1 MVALP
6 KKHAI
11 VAAGLCTILLSA
23 ALAGRSH
30 NQTAN
35 AASVV
40 PTVEPA
46 GSDLPVVASAPPA
59 PPPAL
64 LPSPSDFTA
73 PVKSGDNLAKIFD
86 RHGFHPRDLHLVV
99 HSGPYGKRLAAIRPG
114 HEFDFAAD
122 EEGNLQHLRYR
133 PDRLKSLD
141 FRRIGDRFE
150 ATETV
155 REPDF
160 ERVYKAGRIH
170 VDQSLYTTCKDLGLS
185 DAFAL
190 SLGEVFQWDID
201 FVHDVRPGDEF
212 HVLYD
217 ERRIDGEFIGYGDIL
232 AAEFVTRR
240 KTHRAVRYVDAD
252 GVASY
257 YAPGGNTMRK
267 RFVRTPLDARVSS
280 PFNLNRV
287 HPLWKRVMPHRGI
300 DYAAPVGTA
309 VKATG
314 DGDVTTRSRTRANG
328 NYVVIQHGERYQ
340 TKYLHLSR
348 FAAGL
353 KNGQRVK
360 QGQVIG
366 YVGATGWAT
375 GPHLHYEFLV
385 DGVHKNPSTVGL
397 PDAEPIADALR
408 EDFLATTTPLLT
420 DLQSRRD
427 RYEIALQTA
436 RP

>member
-1 MVALP
+1 MVAPP

-11 VAAGLCTILLSA
+11 IVATLCAIVLGV
-23 ALAGRSH
+23 ALAGRSP

-35 AASVV
+35 AASV
-40 PTVEPA
+40 
-46 GSDLPVVASAPPA
+46 PPA
-59 PPPAL
+59 EPTRPVAPAVTSTPPSPPL
-64 LPSPSDFTA
+64 TLPMPSDFTA
-73 PVKSGDNLAKIFD
+73 PVKPGDNLAKIFD
-86 RHGFHPRDLHLVV
+86 RHGFHPRDLHLLV
-99 HSGPYGKRLAAIRPG
+99 HSGPHGRRLAAIRPG

-122 EEGNLQHLRYR
+122 DEGNLQHLTYR
-133 PDRLKSLD
+133 PDRLQSLE

-155 REPDF
+155 REPDS
-160 ERVYKAGRIH
+160 ERVYKAGRIQT
-170 VDQSLYTTCKDLGLS
+170 DQSLFTTCKDLGLS
-185 DAFAL
+185 DAFAM
-190 SLGEVFQWDID
+190 EVADVFQWDID

-212 HVLYD
+212 HVLYV
-217 ERRIDGEFIGYGDIL
+217 ERRIDGEFIGYGEIL

-240 KTHRAVRYVDAD
+240 RSHRAVRYLDPD

-257 YAPGGNTMRK
+257 YAPEGSTMRK

-300 DYAAPVGTA
+300 DYAAPPGTP

-314 DGDVTTRSRTRANG
+314 AGRVVTLSRTGPNG
-328 NYVVIQHGERYQ
+328 NYIVIQHGERYQ

-348 FAAGL
+348 FASNL
-353 KNGQRVK
+353 KKGQSVA

-397 PDAEPIADALR
+397 PEAEPIAAALR
-408 EDFLATTTPLLT
+408 EDFLATTTPLLA
-420 DLQSRRD
+420 DLQSRKD
-427 RYEIALQTA
+427 SNQIAFETT

>member
-1 MVALP
+1 M
-6 KKHAI
+6 
-11 VAAGLCTILLSA
+11 CLLVV
-23 ALAGRSH
+23 ALAGRSTNH
-30 NQTAN
+30 TAN
-35 AASVV
+35 AANVA
-40 PTVEPA
+40 PPNEPA
-46 GSDLPVVASAPPA
+46 KPDLTPVASVPPSAPL
-59 PPPAL
+59 AL
-64 LPSPSDFTA
+64 PTPSDFTA

-86 RHGFHPRDLHLVV
+86 RHGFDARDLHLVV
-99 HSGPYGKRLAAIRPG
+99 HSGPFGRRLAAIRPG

-133 PDRLKSLD
+133 PDPLQSLE
-141 FRRIGDRFE
+141 FRRNGDRFE

-160 ERVYKAGRIH
+160 QRVYKAGRIH
-170 VDQSLYTTCKDLGLS
+170 VDQSLFTTCKDLGLS
-185 DAFAL
+185 DAFAM

-212 HVLYD
+212 HVLYN

-240 KTHRAVRYVDAD
+240 KTHRAVLYADAD

-257 YAPGGNTMRK
+257 YAPGGITMRK

-300 DYAAPVGTA
+300 DYAAPPGTA

-314 DGDVTTRSRTRANG
+314 DGEVTTRSRTRANG
-328 NYVVIQHGERYQ
+328 NYIVIQHGERYQ

-348 FAAGL
+348 FADGL
-353 KNGQRVK
+353 KKGQSVK

-408 EDFLATTTPLLT
+408 EDFLATTKPLLT

-427 RYEIALQTA
+427 RYEVALRTA

>member
-1 MVALP
+1 MVAPP
-6 KKHAI
+6 KQHAI
-11 VAAGLCTILLSA
+11 IAVALGTFLLVV
-23 ALAGRSH
+23 ALAGRSWD
-30 NQTAN
+30 QTAN
-35 AASVV
+35 AASVASPAE
-40 PTVEPA
+40 PTESTPPPIA
-46 GSDLPVVASAPPA
+46 AAPPA

-64 LPSPSDFTA
+64 PTPSDFTA
-73 PVKSGDNLAKIFD
+73 PVRSGDNLAKIFD
-86 RHGFHPRDLHLVV
+86 RHGFHARDLYLVV
-99 HSGPYGKRLAAIRPG
+99 HSGPFGRRLAAIRPG
-114 HEFDFAAD
+114 HEFDFSAD

-133 PDRLKSLD
+133 PDRLKRLD

-170 VDQSLYTTCKDLGLS
+170 VDQSLFTTCKDLGLS
-185 DAFAL
+185 DAFAIRL
-190 SLGEVFQWDID
+190 AELFQWDID

-217 ERRIDGEFIGYGDIL
+217 ERRIDGEFIGYGEIL

-240 KTHRAVRYVDAD
+240 RSHQAVRYVGAD
-252 GVASY
+252 GVANY

-280 PFNLNRV
+280 PFNLKRV

-300 DYAAPVGTA
+300 DYAAPTGTA

-314 DGDVTTRSRTRANG
+314 DGKVITRSRTRANG

-340 TKYLHLSR
+340 TKYLHLSG
-348 FAAGL
+348 FAGAL
-353 KNGQRVK
+353 KTGQRVK
-360 QGQVIG
+360 QGEVIG

-408 EDFLATTTPLLT
+408 EDFLATTAPLLA
-420 DLQSRRD
+420 DLQARRD
-427 RYEIALQTA
+427 SYRIAFQT
-436 RP
+436 PGP

>member
-1 MVALP
+1 MVAPP
-6 KKHAI
+6 KQHAI
-11 VAAGLCTILLSA
+11 IVVALGTVLLA
-23 ALAGRSH
+23 VALAGRSSD
-30 NQTAN
+30 QTAN
-35 AASVV
+35 AASVGS
-40 PTVEPA
+40 PTEPA
-46 GSDLPVVASAPPA
+46 ESGTRPVAAAPPA

-64 LPSPSDFTA
+64 PTPSGLTA

-86 RHGFHPRDLHLVV
+86 RHGFDPRDLHLVV
-99 HSGPYGKRLAAIRPG
+99 NSGPHGKRLAAIRPG

-122 EEGNLQHLRYR
+122 DEGNLQHLRYR
-133 PDRLKSLD
+133 PDRVKSLE

-160 ERVYKAGRIH
+160 DRVYKAGRIH
-170 VDQSLYTTCKDLGLS
+170 VDQSLFTACKDLGLS
-185 DAFAL
+185 DAFAIRL
-190 SLGEVFQWDID
+190 AEVFQWDID

-217 ERRIDGEFIGYGDIL
+217 ERRIDGDFIGYGEIL

-240 KTHRAVRYVDAD
+240 RTHRAVRYVDAD

-257 YAPGGNTMRK
+257 YAPRGNAMRK

-300 DYAAPVGTA
+300 DYAAPPGTA

-314 DGDVTTRSRTRANG
+314 DGEVTTRSRTRANG
-328 NYVVIQHGERYQ
+328 NYIVIQHGERYQ

-348 FAAGL
+348 FAASL
-353 KNGQRVK
+353 KQGQKVK
-360 QGQVIG
+360 QGEVIG

-420 DLQSRRD
+420 DLRSRKD
-427 RYEIALQTA
+427 RYEIALQPA
-436 RP
+436 P